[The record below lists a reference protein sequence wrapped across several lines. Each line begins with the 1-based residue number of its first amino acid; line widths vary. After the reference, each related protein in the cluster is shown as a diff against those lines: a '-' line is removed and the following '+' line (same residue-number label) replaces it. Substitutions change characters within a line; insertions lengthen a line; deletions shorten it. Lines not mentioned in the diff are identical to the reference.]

1 MFFIN
6 LSKPESILISLFLV
20 MCFMYLGKQAKNAYI
35 PLMPL
40 VTFLLLLVV
49 HSIQI
54 LTLSP
59 ANEIYRVALGWSLAF
74 DFAFILLG
82 YLAYMWTDEVETVS
96 KKKKSV
102 DNSLAAFW
110 KNV

>member
-6 LSKPESILISLFLV
+6 LSDPATILISLFLV
-20 MCFMYLGKQAKNAYI
+20 MSFMYLGKQAKNAYI
-35 PLMPL
+35 PALPL
-40 VTFLLLLVV
+40 ATFLMLLVM

-54 LTLSP
+54 LTLS
-59 ANEIYRVALGWSLAF
+59 AENEGYRVALGWSLAF
-74 DFAFILLG
+74 DFAFILLA